1 MQKVG
6 SNKYIMKNT
15 SENNNKENFLKEGFE
30 GSISKHH
37 KKYLGT
43 GIPEG
48 YFAESKISILAK
60 IKEVSLLNEQPKRQL
75 VFWMQPQFKYM
86 VAASLV
92 FVLGIT
98 IWMQNLD
105 ISNAT
110 NEITFDQVAF
120 TNDILL
126 ESLLVEESEIE
137 AFTNAT
143 LFNEVVVKAELSE
156 QKLDNLI
163 LNSLIIEDS
172 LFDDYIDDKFIETI
186 IL

>member
-1 MQKVG
+1 ME
-6 SNKYIMKNT
+6 NT
-15 SENNNKENFLKEGFE
+15 SENSTKENFLKEDFKGD
-30 GSISKHH
+30 ISSHH

-43 GIPEG
+43 EIPEG
-48 YFAESKISILAK
+48 YFAKSKTSILDK
-60 IKEVSLLNEQPKRQL
+60 IKEASLLEEQPKKQL
-75 VFWMQPQFKYM
+75 VFWMRPQFKYM

-92 FVLGIT
+92 FMFGLT
-98 IWMQNLD
+98 IWMQNVD
-105 ISNAT
+105 TSTTINENNFEEVAFSNA
-110 NEITFDQVAF
+110 V
-120 TNDILL
+120 LL
-126 ESLLVEESEIE
+126 ESLLIDESEME

-172 LFDDYIDDKFIETI
+172 LVDDYIDNELLETI

>member
-1 MQKVG
+1 
-6 SNKYIMKNT
+6 
-15 SENNNKENFLKEGFE
+15 
-30 GSISKHH
+30 
-37 KKYLGT
+37 
-43 GIPEG
+43 
-48 YFAESKISILAK
+48 
-60 IKEVSLLNEQPKRQL
+60 
-75 VFWMQPQFKYM
+75 MQPQFKYM

-163 LNSLIIEDS
+163 SNSLIIEDS